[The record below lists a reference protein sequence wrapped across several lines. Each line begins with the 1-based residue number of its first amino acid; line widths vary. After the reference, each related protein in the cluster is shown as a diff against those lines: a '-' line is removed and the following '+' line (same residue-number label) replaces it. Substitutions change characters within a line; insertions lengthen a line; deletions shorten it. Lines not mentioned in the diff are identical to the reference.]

1 MKCLALALALALAAC
16 GGSSSSGGSDG
27 NTGGSGQHDAPPAPA
42 MVTFSGTVSEK
53 PSGKLLAGV
62 TLGAYGEGSSTPV
75 ATATT
80 DANGAFTMTIPTG
93 GTALQGYVKATL
105 SGYLDVY
112 LYPPTAVGSDTTGV
126 TVYMVTQDTLDLLS
140 GNSFCK
146 DPQNAAKGLIAVEV
160 LDATMAKVAGAK
172 VASNPAAMSYC
183 YDSGSFP
190 SSTAS
195 MTDTDGIGYML
206 NVPPGTATVSATKSG
221 TTFQS
226 HQLNARAGALTLTI
240 IQP

>member
-1 MKCLALALALALAAC
+1 MKCLALALVLALAAC
-16 GGSSSSGGSDG
+16 GGSSSGTSDG
-27 NTGGSGQHDAPPAPA
+27 NPGGTADAPPAPA
-42 MVTFSGTVSEK
+42 MVTFSGTVTEK
-53 PSGKLLAGV
+53 PSGKLLANV
-62 TLGAYGEGSSTPV
+62 TLGAYSEGSTTPV

-80 DANGAFTMTIPTG
+80 DANGAFTMTIMTG

-105 SGYLDVY
+105 SNYLDAY
-112 LYPPTAVGSDTTGV
+112 LYPPTAVGADMTGV
-126 TVYMVTQDTLDLLS
+126 TVFMVTSGTVDFLS
-140 GNSFCK
+140 GNLCK
-146 DPQNAAKGLIAVEV
+146 DAQDTAKGLIAVEV

-172 VASNPAAMSYC
+172 VASSPAAMSYC
-183 YDSGSFP
+183 YNSGALP

-195 MTDTDGIGYML
+195 MTDVDGIGYML

-221 TTFQS
+221 STFKS